1 MESIPL
7 LQQIAP
13 DREEESDDS
22 SRHISAQSVLRVISR
37 VRPLSKNEPKTPMS
51 GCQQIRKTLMNGDVT
66 GWIDTKE
73 FIESAGEGL
82 RGYERAIIGVASI
95 FE

>member
-1 MESIPL
+1 
-7 LQQIAP
+7 
-13 DREEESDDS
+13 
-22 SRHISAQSVLRVISR
+22 
-37 VRPLSKNEPKTPMS
+37 
-51 GCQQIRKTLMNGDVT
+51 MNGDVT